1 MPPIAEISGNMC
13 SQLHVS
19 SPPWEEIKVPQARLP
34 ERLVVTTRKKCGLL
48 KFGRNLGAQLRDL
61 TAFVSYQTFVR
72 WIRFAETSNAEKQAA
87 AARKL
92 GRPRT
97 ADDIRELS
105 LKLPRGNSW
114 DCTRILGELRKQGM
128 KSVSWQTVKLFP
140 KDHDIDPR
148 PKRGNESWEARLSR

>member
-1 MPPIAEISGNMC
+1 
-13 SQLHVS
+13 
-19 SPPWEEIKVPQARLP
+19 
-34 ERLVVTTRKKCGLL
+34 
-48 KFGRNLGAQLRDL
+48 
-61 TAFVSYQTFVR
+61 QTFVR

-105 LKLPRGNSW
+105 LKLPRENSW

-128 KSVSWQTVKLFP
+128 KSVSWQTVKMIP
-140 KDHDIDPR
+140 KDHDIVPR

>member
-1 MPPIAEISGNMC
+1 MPPTAEISGNMC
-13 SQLHVS
+13 SHLHVS

-72 WIRFAETSNAEKQAA
+72 WIRVAETSNAEKQAA

-105 LKLPRGNSW
+105 LKLPRGNNW
-114 DCTRILGELRKQGM
+114 GCTRILGELRKQGM
-128 KSVSWQTVKLFP
+128 KSVSWQTVKVIS

>member
-1 MPPIAEISGNMC
+1 MVPTAEISGNMC

-19 SPPWEEIKVPQARLP
+19 SPPWEENKVPRARLP

-48 KFGRNLGAQLRDL
+48 KF
-61 TAFVSYQTFVR
+61 
-72 WIRFAETSNAEKQAA
+72 
-87 AARKL
+87 

-128 KSVSWQTVKLFP
+128 KSVSWQTVKMIP